1 MMNNSKIGVALVG
14 GYVLGRTKKAKL
26 AIGLGMFLAGKKL
39 NFDPKQLGSMLT
51 DSKLLGGLNEQI
63 RKELVDTTKSAATSA
78 LTNRIGG
85 FADSLH
91 KRTLQLDG
99 GGEESEADEDDD
111 RDYEDEDDRDRD
123 DRDDDGAEAGESDT
137 EEKPKAARAARKPP
151 PSSSK
156 TASSTRTR
164 VSEETGKAA
173 SGGRKTASSA
183 RKATSGARKSTSGA
197 RKTASGA
204 KKTASGTTRKASN
217 RGGGNA

>member
-63 RKELVDTTKSAATSA
+63 RKELVDTTKSAATS
-78 LTNRIGG
+78 
-85 FADSLH
+85 
-91 KRTLQLDG
+91 
-99 GGEESEADEDDD
+99 
-111 RDYEDEDDRDRD
+111 
-123 DRDDDGAEAGESDT
+123 
-137 EEKPKAARAARKPP
+137 ARAARKPP